1 MFNQGVAQNATRWPR
16 LLTLAMI
23 LVLSLTTSI
32 PVSASQTTM
41 KRALDETGEY
51 SCLSAKEAKL
61 LQIVNEYRESHGLPP
76 IANARSLNKV
86 ARAHVI
92 DLVEN
97 SPAEGTDSRG
107 LSCSLHSWSNNGFW
121 KPVCYTK
128 DHAYAEAMWDKPRE
142 ITNFTYTGDG
152 YENAYSTTDAEV
164 TPEKVLEAWKG
175 SPSHNAILL
184 EAGTWK
190 GSNLLA
196 LGVGIYKN
204 HAVIWVGSLIDPLG
218 ALQACNSAAN

>member
-1 MFNQGVAQNATRWPR
+1 MFNQSAAHKNSGRC
-16 LLTLAMI
+16 LMAMALM
-23 LVLSLTTSI
+23 LVLSLVI
-32 PVSASQTTM
+32 VLPVSATQSATE
-41 KRALDETGEY
+41 KAIDEAGEF
-51 SCLSAKEAKL
+51 SCLSTKEARL
-61 LQIVNEYRESHGLPP
+61 YQLVNEYRESHGLPP

-97 SPAEGTDSRG
+97 SPAEGTDNRG
-107 LSCSLHSWSNNGFW
+107 LLCSLHSWSSNGFW

-142 ITNFTYTGDG
+142 ITKFGYTGDG
-152 YENAYSTTDAEV
+152 YENAYSTTDVEV
-164 TPEKVLEAWKG
+164 IPEKVLEAWKA

-184 EAGTWK
+184 ESGIWK

-196 LGVGIYKN
+196 LGIGIYKN

-218 ALQACNSAAN
+218 PMQACGPTVN

>member
-1 MFNQGVAQNATRWPR
+1 MFSQRVAQKSTIRF
-16 LLTLAMI
+16 LLTLAMT
-23 LVLSLTTSI
+23 LVLSLALSRSVWAT
-32 PVSASQTTM
+32 QTTI
-41 KRALDETGEY
+41 KNAIDETGEF

-61 LQIVNEYRESHGLPP
+61 FLIVNEYRQLHGLPP

-97 SPAEGTDSRG
+97 GPAEGTDSRG
-107 LSCSLHSWSNNGFW
+107 LLCSLHSWSNNGSW

-128 DHAYAEAMWDKPRE
+128 DHAHAEAMWDKPRE
-142 ITNFTYTGDG
+142 ITRFTYTGDG
-152 YENAYSTTDAEV
+152 YENAYATTDNEV

-175 SPSHNAILL
+175 SPSHNDLLL
-184 EAGTWK
+184 ETGIWK

-196 LGVGIYKN
+196 LGIGIYKN
-204 HAVIWVGSLIDPLG
+204 HAVIWVGALVDPLG
-218 ALQACNSAAN
+218 SLQACSSAAN

>member
-1 MFNQGVAQNATRWPR
+1 MFSKRKFQKPTRLAP
-16 LLTLAMI
+16 LLTFAI
-23 LVLSLTTSI
+23 TLVLLLSSTLPSA
-32 PVSASQTTM
+32 ASQTTM
-41 KRALDETGEY
+41 EKALSESGEF
-51 SCLSAKEAKL
+51 SCLSTKETRL
-61 LQIVNEYRESHGLPP
+61 FQIVNEYRESHGLPP

-86 ARAHVI
+86 ARTHVI

-97 SPAEGTDSRG
+97 GPAEGTDSRG
-107 LSCSLHSWSNNGFW
+107 LLCSLHSWSNNGLW

-128 DHAYAEAMWDKPRE
+128 DHAYAESMWDKPRE

-152 YENAYSTTDAEV
+152 YENAYSTTDNEV
-164 TPEKVLEAWKG
+164 VPEKVLEAWKA

-184 EAGTWK
+184 ETGIWK

-204 HAVIWVGSLIDPLG
+204 HAVIWVGVLIDPLG
-218 ALQACNSAAN
+218 PQQVCSSVTN